1 MIDTL
6 SKALEITKKIEAAC
20 EQSEWSTVE
29 KLQFEREILVR
40 KAAQQ
45 SLPELET
52 DQQKVREITELIRS
66 IDQTIFQ
73 SVEAHQHSLIKER
86 QQANRGKKM
95 SKAYQSSGR

>member
-20 EQSEWSTVE
+20 EQSEWPTVE
-29 KLQFEREILVR
+29 KLQLEREALVR

-45 SLPELET
+45 PLPELEA

-73 SVEAHQHSLIKER
+73 SVETHQHALIKER
-86 QQANRGKKM
+86 QQANRGRKM
-95 SKAYQSSGR
+95 NKAYQSSGK

>member
-86 QQANRGKKM
+86 QQANRGRKM
-95 SKAYQSSGR
+95 NKAYQSSGK